1 MLVWVFTAEPVQ
13 SERIGGRLMDLRD
26 ELEEMP
32 SYHALLAAV
41 HEFANG
47 RVALATGTWTERPYP
62 GELLTYVRRGIE
74 QLGADVEAK
83 HSNGVLF

>member
-1 MLVWVFTAEPVQ
+1 
-13 SERIGGRLMDLRD
+13 MDLRA
-26 ELEEMP
+26 ELEETP

-41 HEFANG
+41 HEFADG

-62 GELLTYVRRGIE
+62 GELLTAVRRSVE
-74 QLGADVEAK
+74 QLVADVEAK